1 MYYRKE
7 ILADLGV
14 EPPKTYTYNEML
26 CMANKKRR
34 LSLFAHEKN
43 NNQCAIRYKYGVI

>member
-14 EPPKTYTYNEML
+14 EPPKTYNEML

-34 LSLFAHEKN
+34 RSLFAHEKN
-43 NNQCAIRYKYGVI
+43 NNQCVIRYKYGVI